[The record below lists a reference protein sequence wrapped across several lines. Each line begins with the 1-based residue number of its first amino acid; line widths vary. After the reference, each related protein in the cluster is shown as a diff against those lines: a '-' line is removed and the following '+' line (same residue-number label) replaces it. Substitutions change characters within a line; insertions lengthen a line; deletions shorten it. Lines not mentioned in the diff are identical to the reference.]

1 MVVVE
6 EPSTILGRTQSVHTP
21 WQVLVGPS
29 QAGAVVA
36 VVVVAVRA
44 EGEDGVEEVAE
55 AVEWR
60 MATIQV
66 YSIDATRQI
75 RMEETILQTN
85 PPSQPILKHLV
96 TAMFSITTMTI

>member
-1 MVVVE
+1 MVVE

-44 EGEDGVEEVAE
+44 EGEDEVEEVAA
-55 AVEWR
+55 AVECR

-75 RMEETILQTN
+75 TMEEKILQTN
-85 PPSQPILKHLV
+85 LPSQLILERLV
-96 TAMFSITTMTI
+96 TVMFSITTMTI